1 VESKKLNGM
10 GDGYIDINT
19 SDILYPYWF
28 SSPIQLIGNMT
39 LVAIPQPDTFR
50 QNIRRKLGEMLSA
63 PGAVPGAGAGDD
75 AKTCGNLEK
84 SVYNYTIRE
93 ATARNIVKK
102 WDNPGFV
109 NLYLDRLRSM
119 YRNLKNPEFAA
130 KVVSGEIAAETVA
143 FMTHYEMNPGRWEE
157 SLEKKMM
164 RDASRL
170 NNNVQAS
177 TDMYT
182 CKRCKSKKTTYYEVA
197 TRSADEQM
205 TIFITCLDCGKNW
218 KQ

>member
-1 VESKKLNGM
+1 MILN
-10 GDGYIDINT
+10 
-19 SDILYPYWF
+19 
-28 SSPIQLIGNMT
+28 
-39 LVAIPQPDTFR
+39 IPNPEVFR
-50 QNIRRKLGEMLSA
+50 SNIRQRLAQILST
-63 PGAVPGAGAGDD
+63 DD
-75 AKTCGNLEK
+75 NLISGNLEK
-84 SVYNYTIRE
+84 GIYNYAINKASTQ
-93 ATARNIVKK
+93 NIVKK
-102 WDNPGFV
+102 WDNPSFI
-109 NLYLDRLRSM
+109 NLYIDRLRSVYM
-119 YRNLKNPEFAA
+119 NLKNTEFLEKIKSTEIPAE
-130 KVVSGEIAAETVA
+130 KVASI
-143 FMTHYEMNPGRWEE
+143 THYEMFPSHWEE

-170 NNNVQAS
+170 NTNIQAS

>member
-1 VESKKLNGM
+1 M
-10 GDGYIDINT
+10 IMTIIN
-19 SDILYPYWF
+19 PE
-28 SSPIQLIGNMT
+28 
-39 LVAIPQPDTFR
+39 VFR
-50 QNIRRKLGEMLSA
+50 TNIRQKLAVILST
-63 PGAVPGAGAGDD
+63 DD
-75 AKTCGNLEK
+75 NTISGNLEK
-84 SVYNYTIRE
+84 GIYNYAINK
-93 ATARNIVKK
+93 ASSKNIVKK
-102 WDNPGFV
+102 WDNPSFI
-109 NLYLDRLRSM
+109 NLYIDRLRSVYM
-119 YRNLKNPEFAA
+119 NLKNVEFLEKIKSKEILAE
-130 KVVSGEIAAETVA
+130 KVAS
-143 FMTHYEMNPGRWEE
+143 MTHYEMFPSHWEE

-170 NNNVQAS
+170 NTNIQAS

>member
-1 VESKKLNGM
+1 M
-10 GDGYIDINT
+10 ITI
-19 SDILYPYWF
+19 
-28 SSPIQLIGNMT
+28 
-39 LVAIPQPDTFR
+39 IPNPETFR
-50 QNIRRKLGEMLSA
+50 VNIRHKLSQILST
-63 PGAVPGAGAGDD
+63 DD
-75 AKTCGNLEK
+75 DMISGNLEK
-84 SVYNYTIRE
+84 GIYNYAIKKASTL
-93 ATARNIVKK
+93 NIVKK
-102 WDNPGFV
+102 WDNPSFV
-109 NLYLDRLRSM
+109 NLYIDRLRSVYM
-119 YRNLKNPEFAA
+119 NLKNPQFSE
-130 KVVSGEIAAETVA
+130 KIKSTEIPAETVVS
-143 FMTHYEMNPGRWEE
+143 MTHYEMFPSHWEE

-170 NNNVQAS
+170 NTNIQAS

>member
-1 VESKKLNGM
+1 M
-10 GDGYIDINT
+10 I
-19 SDILYPYWF
+19 
-28 SSPIQLIGNMT
+28 
-39 LVAIPQPDTFR
+39 
-50 QNIRRKLGEMLSA
+50 QNISNPEVFRHNVQVKLANILA
-63 PGAVPGAGAGDD
+63 LNVPDD
-75 AKTCGNLEK
+75 VHIYGNLEK
-84 SVYNYTIRE
+84 GVYNYTIKE
-93 ATARNIVKK
+93 STTRNIIKK
-102 WDNPGFV
+102 WDNPSFI
-109 NLYLDRLRSM
+109 NLYMDRLRSVYM
-119 YRNLKNPEFAA
+119 NLKNTQFTQ
-130 KVVSGEIAAETVA
+130 KIISGEIPAANIA
-143 FMTHYEMNPGRWEE
+143 FMTHYEIFPSHWEE

-170 NNNVQAS
+170 NTNIQAS

>member
-1 VESKKLNGM
+1 M
-10 GDGYIDINT
+10 I
-19 SDILYPYWF
+19 
-28 SSPIQLIGNMT
+28 SS
-39 LVAIPQPDTFR
+39 IPNPEVFR
-50 QNIRRKLGEMLSA
+50 VNIRQKLSLILST
-63 PGAVPGAGAGDD
+63 DD
-75 AKTCGNLEK
+75 DMVSGNLEK
-84 SVYNYTIRE
+84 GIYNYAIYK
-93 ATARNIVKK
+93 ASSKNIVKK
-102 WDNPGFV
+102 WDNPSFI
-109 NLYLDRLRSM
+109 NLYIDRLRSVYM
-119 YRNLKNPEFAA
+119 NLKNGEFLE
-130 KVVSGEIAAETVA
+130 KVKSKEIPAETVA
-143 FMTHYEMNPGRWEE
+143 SMTHYEMFPSHWEE

-170 NNNVQAS
+170 NTNIQAS

>member
-1 VESKKLNGM
+1 MN
-10 GDGYIDINT
+10 
-19 SDILYPYWF
+19 
-28 SSPIQLIGNMT
+28 
-39 LVAIPQPDTFR
+39 PDVFR
-50 QNIRRKLGEMLSA
+50 SNIRQKLAVILST
-63 PGAVPGAGAGDD
+63 DD
-75 AKTCGNLEK
+75 STISGNLEK
-84 SVYNYTIRE
+84 GIYNYAINK
-93 ATARNIVKK
+93 ASSKNIVKK
-102 WDNPGFV
+102 WDNPSFI
-109 NLYLDRLRSM
+109 NLYIDRLRSVYM
-119 YRNLKNPEFAA
+119 NLKTVEFLEKIKSKEIPAE
-130 KVVSGEIAAETVA
+130 KVAS
-143 FMTHYEMNPGRWEE
+143 MTHYEMFPSHWEE

-170 NNNVQAS
+170 NTNIQAS

>member
-1 VESKKLNGM
+1 MVS
-10 GDGYIDINT
+10 
-19 SDILYPYWF
+19 
-28 SSPIQLIGNMT
+28 
-39 LVAIPQPDTFR
+39 
-50 QNIRRKLGEMLSA
+50 
-63 PGAVPGAGAGDD
+63 
-75 AKTCGNLEK
+75 GNLEK
-84 SVYNYTIRE
+84 GIYNYAIQK
-93 ATARNIVKK
+93 ASSKNIVKK
-102 WDNPGFV
+102 WDNPSFV
-109 NLYLDRLRSM
+109 NLYIDRLRSVYM
-119 YRNLKNPEFAA
+119 NLKNPQFLEKIKLKEIPAE
-130 KVVSGEIAAETVA
+130 KVAS
-143 FMTHYEMNPGRWEE
+143 MTHYEMFPSHWEE

-170 NNNVQAS
+170 NTNIQAS

>member
-1 VESKKLNGM
+1 M
-10 GDGYIDINT
+10 
-19 SDILYPYWF
+19 IL
-28 SSPIQLIGNMT
+28 T
-39 LVAIPQPDTFR
+39 IPNPEVFR
-50 QNIRRKLGEMLSA
+50 TNIRHKLSTILST
-63 PGAVPGAGAGDD
+63 DD
-75 AKTCGNLEK
+75 DTISGNLEK
-84 SVYNYTIRE
+84 GIYNYAIQK
-93 ATARNIVKK
+93 ASNKNIVKK
-102 WDNPGFV
+102 WDNPSFV
-109 NLYLDRLRSM
+109 NLYIDRLRSVYM
-119 YRNLKNPEFAA
+119 NLKNSQFLEKIKSKEIPAE
-130 KVVSGEIAAETVA
+130 KVAS
-143 FMTHYEMNPGRWEE
+143 MTHYEMFPSHWEE

-170 NNNVQAS
+170 NTNIQAS

>member
-1 VESKKLNGM
+1 M
-10 GDGYIDINT
+10 
-19 SDILYPYWF
+19 ILTIPNPEVF
-28 SSPIQLIGNMT
+28 RSNICQRLAQVLSTDDNLI
-39 LVAIPQPDTFR
+39 
-50 QNIRRKLGEMLSA
+50 S
-63 PGAVPGAGAGDD
+63 
-75 AKTCGNLEK
+75 GNLEK
-84 SVYNYTIRE
+84 GIYNYAIHK
-93 ATARNIVKK
+93 ASSQNIVKK
-102 WDNPGFV
+102 WDNPSFI
-109 NLYLDRLRSM
+109 NLYVDRLRSVYM
-119 YRNLKNPEFAA
+119 NLKNNEFSE
-130 KVVSGEIAAETVA
+130 KIKSKEIPAEMVA
-143 FMTHYEMNPGRWEE
+143 SMTHYEMFPSHWEE

-170 NNNVQAS
+170 NTNIQAS